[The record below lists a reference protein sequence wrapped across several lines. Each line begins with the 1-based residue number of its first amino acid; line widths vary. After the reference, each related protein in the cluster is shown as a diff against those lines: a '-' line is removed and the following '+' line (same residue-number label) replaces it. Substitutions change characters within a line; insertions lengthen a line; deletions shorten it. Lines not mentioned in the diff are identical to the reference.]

1 MAAIRYTTLHS
12 QLVKFSRGCVFLLFT
27 LLLKRRRVNFSAKT
41 VLFRKNRFHHVA
53 FEFPG
58 NANRVATPLFLP
70 PLRAPG
76 ALETEHCIMTV

>member
-53 FEFPG
+53 FEFP
-58 NANRVATPLFLP
+58 AMQTEWPLLCFF
-70 PLRAPG
+70 PL
-76 ALETEHCIMTV
+76 